1 VRIQRGEVLIFFP
14 IHGKR
19 RNPVKGQTIHG
30 FGETSRTILRGYDMG
45 DTLRPQERRG
55 SIRLRMMYPAV
66 YTRFDD
72 QGRAC
77 DQRMSRSM
85 DMSQGGVR
93 LQSGFWV
100 DSGEVLDISMALKED
115 LVSFKGKVV
124 YVKSSEREDYE
135 FGICIEDIGD
145 EDRTALNR
153 FLEGF
158 GGSAKRQDS

>member
-1 VRIQRGEVLIFFP
+1 MEDT
-14 IHGKR
+14 
-19 RNPVKGQTIHG
+19 VK
-30 FGETSRTILRGYDMG
+30 
-45 DTLRPQERRG
+45 PQERRG
-55 SIRLRMMYPAV
+55 SIRLKMMYPAV
-66 YTRFDD
+66 YTRFDN

-93 LQSGFWV
+93 LHSGFSV
-100 DSGEVLDISMALKED
+100 DSGEALDISMALKED

-124 YVKSSEREDYE
+124 YVKSTEKEDYE

-145 EDRTALNR
+145 EDRITLTR

-158 GGSAKRQDS
+158 GGSGKREDP

>member
-1 VRIQRGEVLIFFP
+1 ME
-14 IHGKR
+14 
-19 RNPVKGQTIHG
+19 
-30 FGETSRTILRGYDMG
+30 
-45 DTLRPQERRG
+45 DTLKPQERRG
-55 SIRLRMMYPAV
+55 AIRLRMMYPAV
-66 YTRFDD
+66 YTRFDN

-77 DQRMSRSM
+77 DQKMSLST

-93 LQSGFWV
+93 LQSSFSV

-124 YVKSSEREDYE
+124 YVTSSEKEDYE

-145 EDRTALNR
+145 EDRIALTR

-158 GGSAKRQDS
+158 GGSAKREES

>member
-1 VRIQRGEVLIFFP
+1 ME
-14 IHGKR
+14 
-19 RNPVKGQTIHG
+19 
-30 FGETSRTILRGYDMG
+30 
-45 DTLRPQERRG
+45 DTLKPQERRG
-55 SIRLRMMYPAV
+55 SIRLKMMYPAL
-66 YTRFDD
+66 YTRLDN

-77 DQRMSRSM
+77 DQKMSRSM

-93 LQSGFWV
+93 LQSSFPL

-124 YVKSSEREDYE
+124 YVKSSEKEDYE

-145 EDRTALNR
+145 EDRITLTR

-158 GGSAKRQDS
+158 RGSAKREDS